1 LAPRFGIRRRL
12 TFAILVTALIPVL
25 VAVWL
30 AETTV
35 RQTAARFF
43 VPEVGAHLD
52 RSLELYQEL
61 ARTVKAGM
69 RSEAAAIAADE
80 ALRHAAERRDGAA
93 LERALRRLFAGH
105 QGLVSL
111 AVRESEDAPAV
122 EVTRGWPLDARTEN
136 RFEVVRSLG
145 PVRGERRL
153 APRDDVKTAPS
164 GAETRSGAET
174 PPHEAEPPPHEAETP
189 SGAETPPH
197 EAETPSGAETPPHEA
212 EPRSGAETP
221 PHEAPVP
228 PGSAADARPDA
239 PLVEDDEA
247 TAGAELVAVFAADK
261 ARFDELAE
269 ASQFVESY
277 RRIESR
283 RVADERGYVLAFAAL
298 LGVTILLAVG
308 VGSFAAGDVARR
320 VVELAAATQ
329 RVAAGDLSVRV
340 PEARDDELGTLA
352 REFNRMLT
360 EVETSRARIEYLQR
374 ISAWQ
379 EMARRLAHEIKNP
392 LTPIQLAVQDIHRR
406 YEGKNPEFQK
416 LLDTTLEVVEDE
428 VGTLRRLVGE
438 FSDFARLPQAELEPA
453 DMSEFLRELSE
464 RPLLGDEERRHDG
477 DGPELAPSIRFEVPA
492 EPVLAK
498 IDRQM
503 LRRVVINL
511 VQNSVQALAQTKRSG
526 HVLVRLVRQGPHL
539 VLDVEDDGP
548 GIPPELR
555 AAVFDPYVTTRTD
568 GTGLGLAIV
577 KKIVVEHHGTISAEP
592 SPEGG
597 ARLRVRLPALS

>member
-1 LAPRFGIRRRL
+1 VPFRLSFGIRRRL
-12 TFAILVTALIPVL
+12 TAAILVTALIPVL

-30 AETTV
+30 AQTTV

-61 ARTVKAGM
+61 ARAVKAEM
-69 RSEAAAIAADE
+69 RNEAAAIAADWPLRRAG
-80 ALRHAAERRDGAA
+80 ALR
-93 LERALRRLFAGH
+93 ERAAVERELRRLFRGH
-105 QGLVSL
+105 ATLVSL
-111 AVRESEDAPAV
+111 SVRTDDGVLA
-122 EVTRGWPLDARTEN
+122 EVNRGRPLDLRTEN
-136 RFEVVRSLG
+136 RFEVVRSLAEPG
-145 PVRGERRL
+145 GRGVRV
-153 APRDDVKTAPS
+153 APEAPPQAAAPS
-164 GAETRSGAET
+164 A
-174 PPHEAEPPPHEAETP
+174 PP
-189 SGAETPPH
+189 
-197 EAETPSGAETPPHEA
+197 
-212 EPRSGAETP
+212 
-221 PHEAPVP
+221 
-228 PGSAADARPDA
+228 ADDRPDA
-239 PLVEDDEA
+239 PPVEDDEPA
-247 TAGAELVAVFAADK
+247 AGPELVAVFAADK

-277 RRIESR
+277 RRVEGR

-298 LGVTILLAVG
+298 LGLTILLAVG
-308 VGSFAAGDVARR
+308 VGSFVARDVARR
-320 VVELAAATQ
+320 VVELAHATQ

-340 PEARDDELGTLA
+340 PTSSDDELGVLA

-406 YEGKNPEFQK
+406 YEGQNPEFQR

-428 VGTLRRLVGE
+428 VGTLRRLVSE
-438 FSDFARLPQAELEPA
+438 FSDFARLPQAELEPS
-453 DMSEFLRELSE
+453 DVSEFMRELAE
-464 RPLLGDEERRHDG
+464 RPLLADDERRSDHAPPSA
-477 DGPELAPSIRFEVPA
+477 GPNVEFNLPV
-492 EPVLAK
+492 EPLRAA

-511 VQNSVQALAQTKRSG
+511 VRNAAQALSDIKRSG
-526 HVLVRLVRQGPHL
+526 RVLVSLSRQGRTL
-539 VLDVEDDGP
+539 YIDVDDDGP
-548 GIPPELR
+548 GIPANLR
-555 AAVFDPYVTTRTD
+555 EAIFDPYVTTKTD

-577 KKIVVEHHGTISAEP
+577 KKIVVEHHGTIAAEQ
-592 SPEGG
+592 SPLGG

>member
-1 LAPRFGIRRRL
+1 VARPFGIRRRL
-12 TFAILVTALIPVL
+12 TLAILITALIPVL

-61 ARTVKAGM
+61 ARAVKAEM
-69 RSEAAAIAADE
+69 RSEAAAIAEDT
-80 ALRHAAERRDGAA
+80 ALRHAAATRERGAV
-93 LERALRRLFAGH
+93 ERELRRVFAGH
-105 QGLVSL
+105 PELVSL
-111 AVRESEDAPAV
+111 SVRNDDS
-122 EVTRGWPLDARTEN
+122 VTAEADRGRPLDPRTEN
-136 RFEVVRSLG
+136 RFEVVRSLAEVGAHG
-145 PVRGERRL
+145 PRHVPL
-153 APRDDVKTAPS
+153 AAPS
-164 GAETRSGAET
+164 GL
-174 PPHEAEPPPHEAETP
+174 
-189 SGAETPPH
+189 
-197 EAETPSGAETPPHEA
+197 
-212 EPRSGAETP
+212 
-221 PHEAPVP
+221 
-228 PGSAADARPDA
+228 SAAPLPTASAASSDDQPDA
-239 PLVEDDEA
+239 PPVEDDEVS
-247 TAGAELVAVFAADK
+247 AGPELVAVFAADK
-261 ARFDELAE
+261 ARFDELSE

-277 RRIESR
+277 RQIERR

-298 LGVTILLAVG
+298 LGLTILLAVG
-308 VGSFAAGDVARR
+308 VGSFVARDVARR
-320 VVELAAATQ
+320 VIELARATQ

-340 PEARDDELGTLA
+340 PASRDDELGTLA

-406 YEGKNPEFQK
+406 YEGDNAEFRN
-416 LLDTTLEVVEDE
+416 LLDMTLEVVEDE
-428 VGTLRRLVGE
+428 VGTLRRLVSE

-453 DMSEFLRELSE
+453 DVAEFMRELAE
-464 RPLLGDEERRHDG
+464 RPLLADDERRSDSAPPSAG
-477 DGPELAPSIRFEVPA
+477 LSIEFELPQ
-492 EPVLAK
+492 EPLRAD

-511 VQNSVQALAQTKRSG
+511 VRNAAQALSGVKRAG
-526 HVLVRLVRQGPHL
+526 RVLVRLSRQGPSVL
-539 VLDVEDDGP
+539 LDVDDDGP
-548 GIPPELR
+548 GIAPELR
-555 AAVFDPYVTTRTD
+555 EAIFDPYVTTKTE

-577 KKIVVEHHGTISAEP
+577 KKIVVEHHGTISAES
-592 SPEGG
+592 SPLGG

>member
-1 LAPRFGIRRRL
+1 LALSFGIRRRL
-12 TFAILVTALIPVL
+12 TLAILVTALIPVL

-30 AETTV
+30 AETTI

-43 VPEVGAHLD
+43 IPEVGAHLD

-61 ARTVKAGM
+61 ARSVKAEM

-80 ALRHAAERRDGAA
+80 GLRRAARGR
-93 LERALRRLFAGH
+93 ERAATERELRRVFGGH
-105 QGLVSL
+105 PSLVSL
-111 AVRESEDAPAV
+111 AVDRGDESAPIV
-122 EVTRGWPLDARTEN
+122 VDRGRPLDPRTEN
-136 RFEVVRSLG
+136 RFEVVRPLG
-145 PVRGERRL
+145 GAAEHGERERSAGHEPRGRAAGAVDGPAGRE
-153 APRDDVKTAPS
+153 APAAPS
-164 GAETRSGAET
+164 ASGSPA
-174 PPHEAEPPPHEAETP
+174 
-189 SGAETPPH
+189 
-197 EAETPSGAETPPHEA
+197 
-212 EPRSGAETP
+212 
-221 PHEAPVP
+221 P
-228 PGSAADARPDA
+228 PGSVGADDRPDA
-239 PLVEDDEA
+239 PVVEDDEIA
-247 TAGAELVAVFAADK
+247 VGPELVAVFAADK

-277 RRIESR
+277 RRIEGR

-308 VGSFAAGDVARR
+308 VGSFVARDVARR
-320 VVELAAATQ
+320 VVELARATQ

-340 PEARDDELGTLA
+340 PASSDDELGALA
-352 REFNRMLT
+352 REFNRMLA
-360 EVETSRARIEYLQR
+360 EVETSRSRIEYLQR

-406 YEGKNPEFQK
+406 YEGQSPEFQK

-428 VGTLRRLVGE
+428 VGTLRRLVSE

-453 DMSEFLRELSE
+453 DLAEFLRELAD
-464 RPLLGDEERRHDG
+464 RPLLAEDERRSDSEAPTPG
-477 DGPELAPSIRFEVPA
+477 PNIAFEIADGPLR
-492 EPVLAK
+492 AK

-511 VQNSVQALAQTKRSG
+511 VRNAAQALAEAKRPGRVVVHLDREGQS
-526 HVLVRLVRQGPHL
+526 L
-539 VLDVEDDGP
+539 VLDVDDDGP
-548 GIPPELR
+548 GIAPELR
-555 AAVFDPYVTTRTD
+555 EAVFDPYVTTKTD

-577 KKIVVEHHGTISAEP
+577 KKIVVEHHGTISADR
-592 SPEGG
+592 SPLGG

>member
-69 RSEAAAIAADE
+69 RSEAAAIAADG
-80 ALRHAAERRDGAA
+80 ALRHAAERRDPSA
-93 LERALRRLFAGH
+93 LERELRRLFAGH

-111 AVRESEDAPAV
+111 AVRESEDAPPV

-145 PVRGERRL
+145 AVRDERRV
-153 APRDDVKTAPS
+153 APRGAAETAPN
-164 GAETRSGAET
+164 GAETSPHMAPAAPNGAET
-174 PPHEAEPPPHEAETP
+174 SPHAPPATSA
-189 SGAETPPH
+189 
-197 EAETPSGAETPPHEA
+197 
-212 EPRSGAETP
+212 
-221 PHEAPVP
+221 
-228 PGSAADARPDA
+228 SAAADDRPDA
-239 PLVEDDEA
+239 PLVEDDE
-247 TAGAELVAVFAADK
+247 TTTGAELVAVFAADK

-283 RVADERGYVLAFAAL
+283 RAADERGYVLAFAAL

-406 YEGKNPEFQK
+406 YEGKNPEFQT

-453 DMSEFLRELSE
+453 DLSEFLRELAE
-464 RPLLGDEERRHDG
+464 RPLFGDEERRSDG
-477 DGPELAPSIRFEVPA
+477 DAPDLAPSIEFDVPS
-492 EPVLAK
+492 EPALAK

-511 VQNSVQALAQTKRSG
+511 VQNAVQALAQTKRAG
-526 HVLVRLVRQGPHL
+526 HVLVRLARQGPHL
-539 VLDVEDDGP
+539 VLDVDDDGP

-555 AAVFDPYVTTRTD
+555 AAVFDPYVTTKTD

-577 KKIVVEHHGTISAEP
+577 KKIVVEHHGTISAEQ